1 MWPQRGACI
10 WDLLA
15 TGAPEGTSTAS
26 LPALCGADTVF
37 VEGKLGVP
45 GKRCCKC
52 KEYLI
57 SKGSRSCL
65 LGGALLFLLT
75 SGIPSP
81 GQKLQLSL
89 WIDPTL
95 TLVTPDSLLGSHH
108 GPSYPLTFF
117 LFSPQLFG
125 GILNCHIFPV
135 TWRLAKEQWD
145 SCEENKEKRGLGGF
159 PVSPGF
165 SAVGSPLD
173 CLLFIPVWRW

>member
-26 LPALCGADTVF
+26 LPALSGADTVF
-37 VEGKLGVP
+37 VEGMLGVP

-57 SKGSRSCL
+57 SKGSGSCL

-81 GQKLQLSL
+81 GQKLQSSL

-95 TLVTPDSLLGSHH
+95 TLVTPGSLLGSHH
-108 GPSYPLTFF
+108 GPSSPLTFF
-117 LFSPQLFG
+117 
-125 GILNCHIFPV
+125 PV
-135 TWRLAKEQWD
+135 LTPALWWD
-145 SCEENKEKRGLGGF
+145 LDLSHLSCDLEACKGTVGLLRGE
-159 PVSPGF
+159 
-165 SAVGSPLD
+165 
-173 CLLFIPVWRW
+173 